1 MADRTFEIP
10 VPADFVLARDAC
22 SYGYFLL
29 APNRWEPASWTLG
42 HSLDLGEDAAGG
54 VGGHAGRG
62 RAGGRREQVARGRA
76 VRVRI
81 SQPGPRGSEDTRAQ
95 KRLRGRPLRVAC
107 DLSLTPAH
115 REAITGRIARM
126 LRLDEG
132 SRVARAFHAADPRWK
147 REGQCRLCRSGTLF
161 EDIIKTVT
169 SCNVTWTGTVR
180 MNRRLCETLG
190 ARTPSGT
197 FCFPTPAALASVRPQ
212 FLRGRCGVGYRDARI
227 VEIARLFA
235 RGKVGEHTLDDAAL
249 SDETVHERL
258 LELPGIGPYA
268 AANIMQ
274 LLGRYARLPL
284 DSESVRHGRMV
295 LGFKGSPARV
305 MKQVGRHFAPFGEHR
320 FRAYWFELREHYQR
334 KAGPAHTW
342 DPEKTEKTF
351 TAANLSP

>member
-1 MADRTFEIP
+1 MRGSVFEIA
-10 VPADFVLARDAC
+10 VPSDYVLARDAC

-42 HSLDLGEDAAGG
+42 HSLDLRDAAAGG
-54 VGGHAGRG
+54 RERNGAG
-62 RAGGRREQVARGRA
+62 VA

-81 SQPGPRGSEDTRAQ
+81 CQPGPRGAAETRAQ
-95 KRLRGRPLRVAC
+95 RRLRGRPLRVEC
-107 DLSLTPAH
+107 DARLNGTQRAAATA
-115 REAITGRIARM
+115 RIGRI

-132 SRVARAFHAADPRWK
+132 SGVARAFHGVDARWK

-161 EDIIKTVT
+161 EDVIKTVT

-197 FCFPTPAALASVRPQ
+197 FCFPTPGALAAVRPA

-235 RGKVGEHTLDDAAL
+235 KGTVGEHTLDDAAL
-249 SDETVHERL
+249 DDEVVHERL

-295 LGFKGSPARV
+295 LGFKGSAARV
-305 MKQVGRHFAPFGEHR
+305 MKLVGKHFAPFGEHR

-351 TAANLSP
+351 TAANLQ

>member
-1 MADRTFEIP
+1 MGISVFEVE

-42 HSLDLGEDAAGG
+42 HSLDLGDEAAG
-54 VGGHAGRG
+54 G
-62 RAGGRREQVARGRA
+62 RAGGARTGGTRGPA

-95 KRLRGRPLRVAC
+95 RRLRGRPLRVEC
-107 DLSLTPAH
+107 DLRLSAAH
-115 REAITGRIARM
+115 RDAAARRITRM

-132 SRVARAFHAADPRWK
+132 AHVARAFHAADPRWK

-197 FCFPTPAALASVRPQ
+197 HCFPTPAALAAVRPE

-249 SDETVHERL
+249 DDETVHARL

-295 LGFKGSPARV
+295 LGFKGAAARV

-351 TAANLSP
+351 TAANLAQ